1 METKVKNREWVKDA
15 AIVFLAVLLVLT
27 FFSNTIMNRTLPEV
41 ATEGVHEGAIVAK
54 VRGTGTVTATGKHQV
69 KAKETRTIRSVMV
82 KVGQEVKAGDV
93 LFVLG
98 EGDETELE
106 QAKERLRNLQTS
118 YQKTALST
126 PIYDYS
132 SYNRA
137 IETAQNNYNRA
148 WDEYVEAQD
157 KADGTNNAVAEAAK
171 ARYEDAKARAEQLEH
186 DYTQRKDERIQELET
201 EISTLTAQKEQM
213 EADAEVYVKAVEEA
227 QKAYDELQDTI
238 SFWET
243 EKQRAQEVFDVIS
256 DPGSGATVE
265 ERTAASETLTNA
277 IDALSGFTAQLPAA
291 EQALNEAI
299 AAKEQALGDAY
310 NAVLDGI
317 AEREE
322 ELRAI
327 KNDELHYEEVRAAIE
342 KRDKLY
348 DEYLDQIGSAAQD
361 LKSAEYAL
369 RDAEIALQA
378 AYDSLNTAQENN
390 NRSAAQTGVEL
401 QSIAEEIRLQQEKIK
416 SLAGDESNTV
426 LADVPGTVST
436 VDCTAGDTVLKNAL
450 MATLEVPDMGYT
462 LSFSVTNDQA
472 QRLRVGDTAT
482 VSNYY
487 WGNSVVATLT
497 TIRTDPKN
505 PQGGKVLVFDLTGD
519 VAAGTELS
527 ISVGQKSANYDLVVP
542 NSAVK
547 SDSNGSFVLA
557 VAVKSSP
564 LGNRYT
570 ARRVSVEVR
579 ANDDNNSAVVG
590 DLSNGD
596 YVITTSSAPIKSGDM
611 VRLADS
617 D

>member
-256 DPGSGATVE
+256 DPGSGATVG

-436 VDCTAGDTVLKNAL
+436 VDCTAGDTVQKNAL

-519 VAAGTELS
+519 VVAGSELS